1 MPNEIVKPKPTL
13 SSLFNIFDPYPWAP
27 EFLRNFVGGDEKKQI
42 WAGKMQQSV
51 NLAALLFAL
60 GYGSRKM
67 LRGMAPE
74 TQAAL
79 DAIDKYVP
87 SGDGSPVDNS
97 RLKDKPLT
105 HAQKKAAKQ
114 KLVAD
119 ATVTDPSIKQA
130 DDINNLAYA
139 LPPAAA
145 IMAWMVGQKMAE
157 NEVRGTDLSD
167 SKARL
172 AKARYDYNRVL
183 AKKLDPTV
191 ELPEKVIK
199 KRPQNP
205 IDWTIEKSIALKNKL
220 FGPKEEAVKQAK
232 DEKYTRVYPNNEV
245 PSEPW
250 AGYVK
255 DLFDKFPALTGLD
268 KYATAFSLLAL
279 LGAGKY
285 AWNNNRARDR
295 NIQKALDTEAALKQH
310 ALEVNDQRLDIS
322 ALTGKPDESKLNTYP
337 GALGFQD

>member
-1 MPNEIVKPKPTL
+1 MPEKIVKPPINL
-13 SSLFNIFDPYPWAP
+13 STLFNPFEEHPWAP
-27 EFLRNFVGGDEKKQI
+27 EFLRNFIGGDYKKQI
-42 WAGKMQQSV
+42 WAGKLQQSV
-51 NLAALLFAL
+51 NLAALLFTL

-119 ATVTDPSIKQA
+119 AAVTDPSIKQA

-157 NEVRGTDLSD
+157 NEVRATDLSD

-183 AKKLDPTV
+183 AKKLDPSV

-205 IDWTIEKSIALKNKL
+205 IDWTIDKSIALKNKL
-220 FGPKEEAVKQAK
+220 FGPKEEAVKQAE
-232 DEKYTRVYPNNEV
+232 DEKYTSVYKDNIK
-245 PSEPW
+245 SENPW
-250 AGYVK
+250 MGTVK
-255 DLFDKFPALTGLD
+255 DVLDKIPGFTGLD

-337 GALGFQD
+337 GAIGFPD